1 MNLIDRV
8 KNIITNPKKEWDVIS
23 VEPADSG
30 KITTG
35 YVLPLAGLAAIAAFI
50 GYGFIGFNVLGFR
63 MSGINW
69 GIYQAL
75 TVLISA
81 IASVFITALVV
92 DALAPSFGSEKNFN
106 RSVQLVAYS
115 FTPAWVGG
123 VLAIFPPIAFIG
135 ALFGLY
141 GLYLL
146 YLGIPKIK
154 NTPADKHV
162 GYFVVTLVITIVV
175 YIVIGWILGRIL
187 MNIFGLSYGFG
198 NINLNY

>member
-8 KNIITNPKKEWDVIS
+8 KNIITNPNKEWTVIAA
-23 VEPADSG
+23 EPADSG
-30 KITTG
+30 KIITG

-50 GYGFIGFNVLGFR
+50 GYGLMGFNVFGFR
-63 MSGINW
+63 VSGVNW
-69 GIYQAL
+69 GLYQAL
-75 TVLISA
+75 TILINA
-81 IASVFITALVV
+81 IISVFVTAAVV

-123 VLAIFPPIAFIG
+123 ILAIFPPIALIG

-154 NTPADKHV
+154 NTPVEKQV
-162 GYFVVTLVITIVV
+162 GYFVVILIVTLIV
-175 YIVIGWILGRIL
+175 YFVIGWILGRLL
-187 MNIFGLSYGFG
+187 MNIFGLSYGYG
-198 NINLNY
+198 NININY